1 MTSPA
6 RHETVPQWKGA
17 SALDRWLVRT
27 TGGSIERSTPSLEI
41 TMAAAKKKT
50 AKKSARKSSAKKG
63 AKAGAKKG
71 GARKKAAKKGAK
83 KSARKS
89 TKK

>member
-1 MTSPA
+1 M
-6 RHETVPQWKGA
+6 RRCRGGKDA
-17 SALDRWLVRT
+17 SASDHWLVRT
-27 TGGSIERSTPSLEI
+27 TGGSIERSTPSSEI
-41 TMAAAKKKT
+41 TMAARKKG

-83 KSARKS
+83 KSAARRK
-89 TKK
+89 